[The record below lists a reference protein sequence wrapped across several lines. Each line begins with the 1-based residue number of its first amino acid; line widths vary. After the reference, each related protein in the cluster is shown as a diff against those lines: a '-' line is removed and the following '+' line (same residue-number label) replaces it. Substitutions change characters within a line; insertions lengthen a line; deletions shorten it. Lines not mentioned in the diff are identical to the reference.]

1 MPTVLALSAALL
13 FGIGD
18 FCGGRAV
25 RHGRPFAVTFLA
37 QALALVGL
45 LVIVPLAALRA
56 APHEVLWWGAAAGAA
71 GTLAAVTLYPALALG
86 SASEVAPL
94 SALVGTA
101 GPVLAGV
108 LAGERPSAPAWAGIA
123 LAALT
128 ITLVSAAEAAPEV
141 DPLKRRRALGLAF
154 LSGLFI
160 SAFLVCFERAG
171 SAHGLVPLLAA
182 RGASLGALSLAF
194 LLMRRSPLPPRPA
207 RGLALLS
214 GAVDTSA
221 NACYVLALAGAGL
234 ATTATLANLYPAVTV
249 LCGVLVLGERPR
261 RVQQL
266 GLALALVAIALITR

>member
-1 MPTVLALSAALL
+1 MPTVLALSAAVL

-18 FCGGRAV
+18 FCGGRAA

-45 LVIVPLAALRA
+45 LAVVPLAAVRA
-56 APHEVLWWGAAAGAA
+56 APAEALLWGAAAGAS

-101 GPVLAGV
+101 GPVLVGV
-108 LAGERPSAPAWAGIA
+108 LLGERPSGPAWAGIA

-128 ITLVSAAEAAPEV
+128 IALVSAAEAPPEV
-141 DPLKRRRALGLAF
+141 DAARRRRALVLAF
-154 LSGLFI
+154 LSGLCI

-182 RGASLGALSLAF
+182 RGASLSGLALAF
-194 LLMRRSPLPPRPA
+194 LLIRRSPLPPRPA

-214 GAVDTSA
+214 GALDTGA

-234 ATTATLANLYPAVTV
+234 ATTATLTNLYPAITV
-249 LCGVLVLGERPR
+249 LCGVVVLRDRPR
-261 RVQQL
+261 PVQQA
-266 GLALALVAIALITR
+266 GLALALVAIALITH